1 MKRSVSLTA
10 FIGAVLFLAVPAA
23 LAQDRAEEAVKQTV
37 TKFMDAVKAK
47 DIDAIM
53 KLVAVPWYHD
63 GKEVTRDLDKLKDHF
78 KEIERK
84 DFTGLTFQINDVF
97 TYPKFLDAHGARL
110 KEEDRKLLEQVV
122 GKEDY
127 VVLVTVEVKD
137 KKDRVMLLVRS
148 RKGETKLIGL
158 RD

>member
-1 MKRSVSLTA
+1 MPTA
-10 FIGAVLFLAVPAA
+10 
-23 LAQDRAEEAVKQTV
+23 
-37 TKFMDAVKAK
+37 
-47 DIDAIM
+47 
-53 KLVAVPWYHD
+53 
-63 GKEVTRDLDKLKDHF
+63 
-78 KEIERK
+78 
-84 DFTGLTFQINDVF
+84 
-97 TYPKFLDAHGARL
+97 ARL